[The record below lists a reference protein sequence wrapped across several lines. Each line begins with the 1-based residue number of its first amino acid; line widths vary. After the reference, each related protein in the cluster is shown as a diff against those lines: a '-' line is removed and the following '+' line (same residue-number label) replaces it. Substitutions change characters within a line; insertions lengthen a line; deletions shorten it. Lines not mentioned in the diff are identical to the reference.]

1 MKGPRCAGHRVCWS
15 LAFDLLG
22 FASCDPI
29 FTVTARPEMN
39 PRHQIIRTAFI
50 PSMLALLAGASCAKP
65 SPTVT
70 SESSSVAKLEQVA
83 TIQAEPFRMFDAAAE
98 QELRAAFGGTDS
110 ERNAAQQKYAK
121 RRWRFR
127 AVTESIWA
135 AERNSFHMLTV
146 TLRPAGCQSVFC
158 RMRNEQEKRRV
169 VQGETYLVEATVEH
183 FPGDQPG
190 VFRDA
195 VVISEQAENP
205 TELGRGIWR
214 YSDAPKIFPGQTVTQ
229 GSFRQQGNRWQ
240 EERFGEASREW
251 QEETRTPDYI
261 ELSRPNREFF
271 VRLYRDRSE
280 YRYGNET
287 QWTPMF
293 AGKWD

>member
-1 MKGPRCAGHRVCWS
+1 
-15 LAFDLLG
+15 
-22 FASCDPI
+22 
-29 FTVTARPEMN
+29 
-39 PRHQIIRTAFI
+39 
-50 PSMLALLAGASCAKP
+50 
-65 SPTVT
+65 
-70 SESSSVAKLEQVA
+70 
-83 TIQAEPFRMFDAAAE
+83 
-98 QELRAAFGGTDS
+98 
-110 ERNAAQQKYAK
+110 
-121 RRWRFR
+121 
-127 AVTESIWA
+127 
-135 AERNSFHMLTV
+135 MLTV

-169 VQGETYLVEATVEH
+169 VQGETYLVEATVENL
-183 FPGDQPG
+183 PGDQPG

-195 VVISEQAENP
+195 VVIGEQAENP
-205 TELGRGIWR
+205 TEPGRGIWR

-229 GSFRQQGNRWQ
+229 GGVRQQGNRWQ

-293 AGKWD
+293 VGKWD